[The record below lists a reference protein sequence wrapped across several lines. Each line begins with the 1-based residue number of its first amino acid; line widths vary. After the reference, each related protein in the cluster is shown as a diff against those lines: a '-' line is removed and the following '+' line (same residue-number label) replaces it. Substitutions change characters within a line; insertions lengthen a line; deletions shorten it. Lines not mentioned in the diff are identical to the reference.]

1 MEKPA
6 SMVKGSIITANA
18 GVIDPRLFFRND
30 RSTVKNRENVMATR
44 LYISRVTP
52 APKLCVD
59 AINK

>member
-1 MEKPA
+1 
-6 SMVKGSIITANA
+6 MVKGSIITANA